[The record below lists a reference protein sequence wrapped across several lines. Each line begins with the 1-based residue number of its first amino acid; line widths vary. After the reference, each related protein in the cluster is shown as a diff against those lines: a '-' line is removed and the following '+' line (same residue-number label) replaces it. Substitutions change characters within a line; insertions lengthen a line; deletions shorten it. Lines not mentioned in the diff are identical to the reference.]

1 MPHSLFISDLHLAS
15 DRPRI
20 IEQFFAFLSGPARG
34 ADALYVLGDLF
45 EYWVGDDDLDDPL
58 NRSVAA
64 AFAALAAEGTGVN
77 FMHGNRD
84 LLVGR
89 EFAARSHA
97 RLLDDPVGLDLHGT
111 PTLLMHGDTL
121 CTDDVEYQK
130 FRAYAHNPQNQTR
143 FLSQSITAR
152 HAEMEALRVRSENA
166 KQGKTAEIMD
176 VNTGAVERALRD
188 AGYPRLIHGHTHRPA
203 RHLHTVDGHTCE
215 RWVLGDWYKNGS
227 YLRCDVSGC
236 QAIALQPASALSGQ
250 A

>member
-1 MPHSLFISDLHLAS
+1 LNPVPHSLFISDLHLAS

-58 NRSVAA
+58 NRSVAR
-64 AFAALAAEGTGVN
+64 AFAALSAEGTAVN

-89 EFAARSHA
+89 EFAARSQA
-97 RLLDDPVGLDLHGT
+97 RLLEDPLLLVLHGT

-130 FRAYAHNPQNQTR
+130 FRAYARNPQNQTR
-143 FLSQSITAR
+143 FLSQPITAR
-152 HAEMEALRVRSENA
+152 HAELEALRVRSENA
-166 KQGKTAEIMD
+166 KQDKTAEIMD
-176 VNTGAVERALRD
+176 VNPGAVEHALRE
-188 AGYPRLIHGHTHRPA
+188 ACYPRLIHGHTHRPA
-203 RHLHTVDGHTCE
+203 RHVHTVDGHTCE
-215 RWVLGDWYKNGS
+215 RWVLGDWYENGS

-236 QAIALQPASALSGQ
+236 KSIALPPGGGG
-250 A
+250 